1 MKKTLLAL
9 ALFPA
14 SLFAADSVGT
24 FAPGEVYQPPA
35 AHAPANVSRMYA
47 RTVMPDALSLDLPA
61 VGDSSMIVW
70 TMRTAGA
77 RLVTPTGRTLEPDAV
92 QSPDRQLQRFRFD
105 GTELGFG
112 NGVQQVLHVARAE
125 AAMYRLEVEPAE
137 GSMPLTV
144 VAAEPESRVTL
155 STWAAPLSRRPGEPV
170 TLHAELRDG
179 SDALTDVRVTAR
191 LAAANGKA
199 GETIDLFDDGRHD
212 DGAADDGVYA
222 VTLSELPEGVAGL
235 WQVRFEADG
244 RTSSGARFART
255 GSGELMAERDAARLD
270 AASITAAVNGD
281 ALRITAAVDV
291 KIAGNYRFDVIA
303 ADAATRAALAW
314 AEAPR
319 ALTTGPT
326 ELSLDIPLALLSGKD
341 KLHLDVRLL
350 GMDTPGVAGRVE
362 REVSV
367 R

>member
-1 MKKTLLAL
+1 MKILLAL

-24 FAPGEVYQPPA
+24 FAPGDMLTPPA

-47 RTVMPDALSLDLPA
+47 RTLTPDERTLDLPA
-61 VGDSSMIVW
+61 AGDSSMIVW
-70 TMRTAGA
+70 TMRAVSA

-92 QSPDRQLQRFRFD
+92 QSPDRSLQRFRFEGGD
-105 GTELGFG
+105 LGFG
-112 NGVQQVLHVARAE
+112 KGQQQVMHVARTE
-125 AAMYRLEVEPAE
+125 AATYRLEAAVQEPV
-137 GSMPLTV
+137 TV
-144 VAAEPESRVTL
+144 VAAEPESRITL
-155 STWAAPLSRRPGEPV
+155 STWAAPLSRQPGEPV
-170 TLHAELRDG
+170 TLHAELREG
-179 SDALTDVRVTAR
+179 ADALTDARVTAR
-191 LAAANGKA
+191 LAPANGKA
-199 GETIDLFDDGRHD
+199 GESIELFDDGRHD
-212 DGAADDGVYA
+212 DGAASDGVYA
-222 VTLSELPEGVAGL
+222 VTLSDLPQDAAGL

-244 RTSSGARFART
+244 RTAGGARFART

-270 AASITAAVNGD
+270 AASVRATVNGEN
-281 ALRITAAVDV
+281 LRITAAVDV
-291 KIAGNYRFDVIA
+291 RIAGNYRFDVIA
-303 ADAATRAALAW
+303 ADAATRASLAW

-326 ELSLDIPLALLSGKD
+326 ELSVEIPLALIGNKD
-341 KLHLDVRLL
+341 ALRLDIRLL